1 MKVFKEKIRSYLEI
15 KSSVD
20 DPIGAAMTMVS
31 SIQKLVGIHNVFGDK
46 QRSCTVQS
54 VFATLLFAGS
64 FIYVGQLSQLIYL
77 VQVFPDKIETFKTM
91 NCISASSVPLS
102 KFVFMWSARSRL
114 KTVFELSRYGLS
126 SIPEGSASKKRML
139 STLQRARYVSWL
151 VVANEAF
158 THITYLLMP
167 FLFTVFGND
176 RYLPTTPGETYGLS
190 PKYETPFYE
199 ITFVLT
205 CVATAFSAINQ
216 TGYIV
221 LFVTLICHELGHF
234 YAITEALDEIHTIL
248 IKNERS
254 RNNVGEERERESVDE
269 LIMFCVKH
277 HQFLMHYHGKIR
289 ELYKMIFG
297 AHFLSMTVVLVTT
310 LQTMNAWDVRNTI
323 LTGVT
328 GIMPLFLYCF
338 GGEMLISA
346 GLQMSTSVYS
356 CGWELME
363 AKQARVILLMLC
375 LSQRP
380 LYLTA
385 ADIFVMNRETFG
397 DVAQVVYKIY
407 AVFN

>member
-1 MKVFKEKIRSYLEI
+1 MKVLKDNFRSYISRLSYVE
-15 KSSVD
+15 
-20 DPIGAAMTMVS
+20 DPIDAGKAMIS
-31 SIQKLVGIHNVFGDK
+31 SIQKLVGIRNVFGENK
-46 QRSCTVQS
+46 RSFTVLS
-54 VFATLLFAGS
+54 VLATVLYAGS
-64 FIYVGQLSQLIYL
+64 FIYVGQMSQFIYL
-77 VQVFPDKIETFKTM
+77 VQVFPDKIETFKAM
-91 NCISASSVPLS
+91 NCISASSVPLT
-102 KFVFMWSARSRL
+102 KFFFMWTARSRL
-114 KTVFELSRYGLS
+114 RTVFEMSRHGLD
-126 SIPEGSASKKRML
+126 SIPAGTESKKKML
-139 STLQRARYVSWL
+139 QTLQRARYVSWL
-151 VVANEAF
+151 VIANQAI
-158 THITYLLMP
+158 THVTYLLMP

-234 YAITEALDEIHTIL
+234 YAITEALNGIQKTL
-248 IKNERS
+248 IKNEKS
-254 RNNVGEERERESVDE
+254 RNSEEAENESIDE
-269 LIMFCVKH
+269 MLIFCVKH
-277 HQFLMHYHGKIR
+277 HQFLMQYHGKIR

-297 AHFLSMTVVLVTT
+297 AHFMSMTIVLVTT
-310 LQTMNAWDVRNTI
+310 LQTMNVWDVRNTI

-346 GLQMSTSVYS
+346 GLEMSASVYG

-363 AKQARVILLMLC
+363 AKQAKVVLLMLC

-380 LYLTA
+380 LCLTA
-385 ADIFVMNRETFG
+385 ADVFVMNRETFG

>member
-1 MKVFKEKIRSYLEI
+1 MKVFKDKIRSYLET
-15 KSSVD
+15 KSYVD
-20 DPIGAAMTMVS
+20 DPIGAAMAMVS
-31 SIQKLVGIHNVFGDK
+31 SIQKLVGIHNVFGDDK
-46 QRSCTVQS
+46 RILS

-77 VQVFPDKIETFKTM
+77 VQVFPDKVETFKTM

-126 SIPEGSASKKRML
+126 SIPEGSASQKRML

-158 THITYLLMP
+158 THVTYLLMP

-254 RNNVGEERERESVDE
+254 PNEGEETERERKSVDE
-269 LIMFCVKH
+269 LIIFCVKH

-346 GLQMSTSVYS
+346 GLEMSTSVYG